1 MKNNKLSAMEKGG
14 LILAQALAATR
25 QFIRP
30 GRKLIEA
37 ENFARHFLEKKGA
50 EAAFARV
57 PGYRWATCINLN
69 EGIVHGIPNE
79 RRFQKGDLVSLDI
92 GAYYQGYNTDM
103 AYSWELETDHYRQFL
118 QAGKEALQRA
128 IKAARPGQ
136 RVKDISRAIQ
146 TTIEGN
152 DIGSVAREL
161 TGHGVGR
168 TLHQEPFIPGFQES
182 AMGRYVLQP
191 EETLAIEV
199 IYSAGRPDL
208 VITDDGWTIATQDGK
223 ISALFEKTVVVT
235 KTGGRVLTPYLGK
248 ETHEKAG
255 K

>member
-1 MKNNKLSAMEKGG
+1 MADKLAAMRAGG

-25 QFIRP
+25 EFIRP

-37 ENFARHFLEKKGA
+37 ENFARHFLEARGA

-69 EGIVHGIPNE
+69 EGIVHGIPNQ
-79 RRFQKGDLVSLDI
+79 RQFQKGDLVSLDM

-103 AYSWELETDHYRQFL
+103 AYSWELETNRYQKFL
-118 QAGKEALQRA
+118 QAGEEALNRA
-128 IKAARPGQ
+128 IKAARPGR
-136 RVKDISRAIQ
+136 RVRDVSRAIQ
-146 TTIEGN
+146 ETIEGQG
-152 DIGSVAREL
+152 IGSVSRDL

-168 TLHQEPFIPGFQES
+168 ELHQEPFIPGFEES
-182 AMGRYVLQP
+182 QMGQYVFQAG
-191 EETLAIEV
+191 ETIAIEV

-208 VITDDGWTIATQDGK
+208 VVADDGWTIATRDGK
-223 ISALFEKTVVVT
+223 IAALFEKTVVVG
-235 KTGGRVLTPYLGK
+235 KTGGQVLTPYLWK